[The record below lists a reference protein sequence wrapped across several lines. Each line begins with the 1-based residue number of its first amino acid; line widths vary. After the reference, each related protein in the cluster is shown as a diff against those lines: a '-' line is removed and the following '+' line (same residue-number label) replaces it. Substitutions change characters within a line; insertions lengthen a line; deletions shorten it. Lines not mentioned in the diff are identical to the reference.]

1 MENNNNRTATLCATV
16 LCVQDGCLLVCD
28 SCTRQE
34 VLVHTDQACCFSCG
48 DSVKIEYSGMMSMSL
63 PPQITALCI
72 SRVCC

>member
-1 MENNNNRTATLCATV
+1 MENNNMTATMCATV
-16 LCVQDGCLLVCD
+16 LCVHDCSLLVCD

-34 VLVHTDQACCFSCG
+34 VLVHTDRACCFSCG
-48 DSVKIEYSGMMSMSL
+48 DYVRIEYSGMMSMSL

>member
-1 MENNNNRTATLCATV
+1 MCATV

-34 VLVHTDQACCFSCG
+34 VLVHTDQARCFSCG
-48 DSVKIEYSGMMSMSL
+48 DYVKIEYSGMMSMSL